1 MNENPVIY
9 AHRPCTFYA
18 QNVHIIYY
26 EILDRIIYEKFT
38 AGAELPE
45 ERG

>member
-26 EILDRIIYEKFT
+26 EILDRIIYAASAFT
-38 AGAELPE
+38 TTL
-45 ERG
+45 